1 MQYVPYHKLG
11 DSPNIIVDGRSN
23 QSTVLTLSHW
33 PGSDTPQAYRDDL
46 SAQIVYKFLED
57 RSRCDLDRPDLRRVD
72 CVSNNHFD
80 EDGLVSLFSIIHPQ
94 MAEEHK
100 DIFVDIARAG
110 DFGVFENRDAAR
122 VSFVLSAW
130 ANSELSPLNSSV
142 FARPY
147 PELTAILY
155 QELLLRLPKII
166 EKIDHLKRYW
176 QEEDEFYDLTQAA
189 IAEGKVTLREHEAID
204 LLEVTVEAGFP
215 GIQREHPASWISS
228 VLHPMALHN
237 RSQCSRVVV
246 MQGRHY
252 ELYYRYESWVDFVS
266 RQIPK
271 RLDLTALAAKLSA
284 LEKDTRWQF
293 TGVDEIIARLQM
305 VYGQKSQI
313 SPEVFMD
320 RVKSYLAG

>member
-1 MQYVPYHKLG
+1 MRL
-11 DSPNIIVDGRSN
+11 
-23 QSTVLTLSHW
+23 
-33 PGSDTPQAYRDDL
+33 
-46 SAQIVYKFLED
+46 
-57 RSRCDLDRPDLRRVD
+57 VD

-80 EDGLVSLFSIIHPQ
+80 EDGLVSLFSMIHPQ
-94 MAEEHK
+94 VAVEYK

-147 PELTAILY
+147 PEVTAILY

-189 IAEGKVTLREHEAID
+189 IAEGKVTIREHEAID
-204 LLEVTVEAGFP
+204 LLEVTVADGFP
-215 GIQREHPASWISS
+215 GIKREHPASWISS
-228 VLHPMALHN
+228 VLHPMVLHN

-246 MQGRHY
+246 MQGQHY

-271 RLDLTALAAKLSA
+271 RLDLTGLAAKLSA
-284 LEKDTRWQF
+284 LERAARWQF

-305 VYGQKSQI
+305 VNGQKSQI
-313 SPEVFMD
+313 SPEVFLD
-320 RVKSYLAG
+320 RVKVYLAG